1 MQALAQLETLDH
13 LGPLLLVVD
22 LVVDLLMSTG
32 TDLRVARVQDLAQGL
47 ARVALETR
55 LQLAVQVVGLQVL
68 TAMEDHLQ
76 LQDKGREAAQD
87 LATDF

>member
-1 MQALAQLETLDH
+1 VQALAQLETLDH

-22 LVVDLLMSTG
+22 LVVDLPMSTVL
-32 TDLRVARVQDLAQGL
+32 DLRVARVQDLAQGL

-55 LQLAVQVVGLQVL
+55 LQLAVLVVAPQVSI
-68 TAMEDHLQ
+68 AMVVHLQ